1 MSKRWKINTQDVHQA
16 SASMDDRERGAVR
29 WVHAYASEQN
39 LTLAEMAAM
48 IKKSDGSGY
57 DPNTLYKILT
67 GKHEASLNNFCESVE
82 RLRPLMEERDRA
94 MRTGFV
100 ETALSRR
107 IWKCCHTARIHQTIN
122 FVFGESQIGKT
133 TALVEYAKAHNHGST
148 IYVRCPAG
156 GGMKDFLRE
165 CCKALKLGKDGTT
178 YAMRESVISSM
189 DATMLLILDEAHQ
202 LLPSW
207 TGKQSRLAI
216 IEYVR
221 EIHDRTGCGVVMA
234 ATNVF
239 RAALEGGRDAG
250 WLKQLDLRSM
260 IKLPLPDRPSLV
272 DLALFAKVYGLPA
285 AEGAAKEIQNSVVRE
300 HGLGRWLKTM
310 KMASHLAGNQKLE
323 MSWDVVVAAH
333 AGRQKLEGGEG

>member
-1 MSKRWKINTQDVHQA
+1 MPE
-16 SASMDDRERGAVR
+16 RERNAVR
-29 WVHAYASEQN
+29 WVHGYASDAN
-39 LTLAEMAAM
+39 KTLAEMAAM
-48 IKKSDGSGY
+48 IKKQDGSGY
-57 DPNTLYKILT
+57 DSNTLYKILT

-82 RLRPLMEERDRA
+82 RLRPIMEERDRA
-94 MRTGFV
+94 RNAGYV
-100 ETALSRR
+100 ETLLSKR

-122 FVFGESQIGKT
+122 FIFGESQIGKT
-133 TALVEYAKAHNHGST
+133 TALVEYTKAHNHGST

-165 CCKALKLGKDGTT
+165 CCKSLKLGKDGTT

-189 DATMLLILDEAHQ
+189 DSTMLLILDEAHQ

-239 RAALEGGRDAG
+239 RDALQGGRDAG

-260 IKLPLPDRPSLV
+260 IKLPLPDRPSQA
-272 DLALFAKVYGLPA
+272 DLAAFAAEFGLPA
-285 AEGAAKEIQNSVVRE
+285 ASGAAKEIQNDVVRE
-300 HGLGRWLKTM
+300 HGLGRWIKTLR
-310 KMASHLAGNQKLE
+310 MAGYLASNQKIELT
-323 MSWDVVVAAH
+323 WDVVISAH
-333 AGRQKLEGGEG
+333 AGRQKLERGEG